1 MERETGERGFGR
13 GHVRAHVRAIGFTNL
28 IIFFSPSSPPSRPFF
43 KTPLEYIAAIYA
55 EMRDDEARA
64 RVPHSYTTARTLLS
78 ILRLA
83 TALARLR
90 FAGEVGQA
98 EVDEALRLMR
108 MSKHSLLDG
117 GAGGG
122 VGAAGRR
129 ANDPV
134 SAVYYAL
141 RDAARASGTTTY
153 AWADLVALLG
163 RSFSH
168 DAIRAAVEEYAEYNV
183 LSVEYPRPNEPTV
196 HFA

>member
-1 MERETGERGFGR
+1 
-13 GHVRAHVRAIGFTNL
+13 
-28 IIFFSPSSPPSRPFF
+28 
-43 KTPLEYIAAIYA
+43 
-55 EMRDDEARA
+55 MRDDEARA

-83 TALARLR
+83 TSLARLR

-117 GAGGG
+117 AAGGGGAGGG
-122 VGAAGRR
+122 GPGGNRR
-129 ANDPV
+129 ATDPV

-141 RDAARASGTTTY
+141 RDHARAAGVQTY

-163 RSFSH
+163 RAFSH
-168 DAIRAAVEEYAEYNV
+168 DAIRAAVDEYAEYNV

>member
-1 MERETGERGFGR
+1 
-13 GHVRAHVRAIGFTNL
+13 
-28 IIFFSPSSPPSRPFF
+28 
-43 KTPLEYIAAIYA
+43 
-55 EMRDDEARA
+55 MRDDEARA

-122 VGAAGRR
+122 AGAAGRR
-129 ANDPV
+129 AANDPV

-168 DAIRAAVEEYAEYNV
+168 DAIRTAVEEYAEFNV
-183 LSVEYPRPNEPTV
+183 LSVEYPRPNEPTD

>member
-1 MERETGERGFGR
+1 
-13 GHVRAHVRAIGFTNL
+13 
-28 IIFFSPSSPPSRPFF
+28 
-43 KTPLEYIAAIYA
+43 
-55 EMRDDEARA
+55 
-64 RVPHSYTTARTLLS
+64 
-78 ILRLA
+78 
-83 TALARLR
+83 
-90 FAGEVGQA
+90 
-98 EVDEALRLMR
+98 MR

-117 GAGGG
+117 GAGGNG
-122 VGAAGRR
+122 PNGAGNRR

-141 RDAARASGTTTY
+141 RDAARASGATTY